1 MITKEDKPIYF
12 KVIEYI
18 KKQVESGQLLKGDK
32 IPTERQLVE
41 LLGIGRNSIRE
52 ALKVLDTI
60 GIVDRR
66 QGDGSYIREEFYN
79 WFSEP
84 MRIAFMLSETN
95 KKEIFEFRNMIEVEI
110 ATLAAQRI
118 TDEEI
123 EELKVCHDK
132 LIEKNE
138 EQINAKYD
146 KIFHSLLA
154 KASKNMIIINSY
166 NAMDYML
173 DQFIYNIRVD
183 AFNNEGR
190 ELASRIHHD
199 IFEAIIHR
207 NPKLAR
213 EAMKKHMDVIRR
225 YYN

>member
-1 MITKEDKPIYF
+1 MSKKEEKPIYF

-18 KKQVESGQLLKGDK
+18 KKQVENGQLLKGDK

-52 ALKVLDTI
+52 ALKILDII
-60 GIVDRR
+60 GIIDRR
-66 QGDGSYIREEFYN
+66 QGDGSYIREEFDN
-79 WFSEP
+79 WFSES
-84 MRIAFMLSETN
+84 MSIAFMLSDTS

-123 EELKVCHDK
+123 EELKICYNKLSENNDQHVSAKHDK
-132 LIEKNE
+132 V
-138 EQINAKYD
+138 
-146 KIFHSLLA
+146 FHSLLA
-154 KASKNMIIINSY
+154 KASKNMIIMNAY

-173 DQFIYNIRVD
+173 DQFIYNIRADVFKHEGKELLLDIHKNIYD
-183 AFNNEGR
+183 AVIN
-190 ELASRIHHD
+190 
-199 IFEAIIHR
+199 R
-207 NPKLAR
+207 NSKQAR
-213 EAMKKHMDVIRR
+213 EAMKKHMDVIKR

>member
-1 MITKEDKPIYF
+1 MIVKEEKPIYF
-12 KVIEYI
+12 QVIEYI
-18 KKQVESGQLLKGDK
+18 NQQVDLGLLRKGDK

-41 LLGIGRNSIRE
+41 ILGIGRNSIRE
-52 ALKVLDTI
+52 ALKILDII
-60 GIVDRR
+60 GIIDRR
-66 QGDGSYIREEFYN
+66 QGDGSYIREEFDN

-84 MRIAFMLSETN
+84 MSIAFMLSDTN

-123 EELKVCHDK
+123 EELKTCYDE
-132 LIEKNE
+132 LCRKNDQLE
-138 EQINAKYD
+138 STKYD
-146 KIFHSLLA
+146 KEFHSLLA
-154 KASKNMIIINSY
+154 KASKNMIIMNAY

-173 DQFIYNIRVD
+173 DQFIYDIRAD
-183 AFNNEGR
+183 AFKHEGKD
-190 ELASRIHHD
+190 LALNIHQD
-199 IFEAIIHR
+199 IYEAVINR
-207 NPKLAR
+207 NSKEAR